1 MSEPPALEGGCL
13 CGAVRFRLT
22 GPLGPVVL
30 CHCSQCRKAQG
41 SAFAA
46 NAPVRSADFHLTAG
60 QDALASH
67 ASSPGKR
74 RSFCRQ
80 CGSPIH
86 SQRDDSPQWLRL
98 RIGSLDD
105 TAATAALRP
114 SAHIHA
120 ASRAPW
126 WEIDNELPQHAGLE
140 PGRQAPRAP

>member
-1 MSEPPALEGGCL
+1 MNEFQALEGGCL
-13 CGAVRFRLT
+13 CGAVRYRLT

-30 CHCSQCRKAQG
+30 CHCGQCRKAQG

-46 NAPVRSADFHLTAG
+46 NAPVASADFHLTSG
-60 QDALASH
+60 QDSLTGY

-74 RSFCRQ
+74 RSFCRR

-86 SQRDDSPQWLRL
+86 SQRDDSPALLRL

-105 TAATAALRP
+105 SPATAAMRA

-126 WEIDNELPQHAGLE
+126 WDIEDELPRHAGFE
-140 PGRQAPRAP
+140 PGRRAPGTA